1 MNILFIMVDQLRFD
15 YLGCTGH
22 PSIKTPN
29 IDALAAKGI
38 SFSQA
43 YVQAPLCGPS
53 RMSTYTGRY
62 CHSHGATWNGTPLR
76 VGEMTMGD
84 HLRPLGM
91 DTVLCG
97 KTHAM
102 PDFKG
107 MERLGIDPNS
117 VTGARIA
124 ECGFDVWERMD
135 GEFPAGL
142 PDLKSTYQDYL
153 RDKGYES
160 DNPWHDFANSGVDED
175 GNILSGWQLSS
186 STQPARIAKEDSET
200 AWLTTRAM
208 DYLSQV
214 GSDSRAGNNTPWCL
228 HLSYIKP
235 HWPYVAPAPYHNMYG
250 VDDIK
255 PVVRSNSELAN
266 PHPAL
271 AAFQKKRVGQAF
283 SRSDVRE
290 AVIPAY
296 MGLIT
301 EIDDQIGRLMSH
313 LDATGMRDETL
324 IIFTSDHGDYL
335 GDHWLG
341 EKELFHDASSRVPLI
356 IVDPSQEANATRA
369 SVCNELVEAIDL
381 APTFVDY
388 AGGVPASEI
397 LEGHSLRP
405 LVQRNSLEGN
415 NGSLRDYV
423 ISEYDYCFKI
433 ARQSLNQPIA
443 DCRLAM
449 IYDGRFKLIHAEGF
463 RPMLFDLQTDPDEMN
478 DLGDN
483 PDHVETTNRLETEL
497 NAWYRRHHNKTMYP
511 DEEVIKREGGDL
523 RRGIYL
529 GFWDQ
534 ADVDEAHKTGRSGN

>member
-29 IDALAAKGI
+29 IDALAARGV
-38 SFSQA
+38 SFTQCF
-43 YVQAPLCGPS
+43 VQAPLCGPS

-76 VGEMTMGD
+76 VGEMTLGD

-91 DTVLCG
+91 DTYLCG

-102 PDFKG
+102 PDKAG
-107 MERLGIDPNS
+107 MHRLGIDTQS
-117 VTGARIA
+117 TIGKRIE

-135 GEFPAGL
+135 GEFPSGRPNL
-142 PDLKSTYQDYL
+142 ESTYQDYL
-153 RDKGYES
+153 RDKGYDSE
-160 DNPWHDFANSGVDED
+160 NPWHDYANSGEDEE
-175 GNILSGWQLSS
+175 GNVLSGWQLSS

-208 DYLSQV
+208 DFLSQAN
-214 GSDSRAGNNTPWCL
+214 DNPWCL

-250 VDDIK
+250 LNDIK

-266 PHPAL
+266 PHPVL
-271 AAFQKKRVGQAF
+271 SAFQQKRVGKAF

-301 EIDDQIGRLMSH
+301 EIDDQIGRLMTH
-313 LDATGMRDETL
+313 LDSLKMRDNTL
-324 IIFTSDHGDYL
+324 IVFTSDHGDYL

-356 IVDPSQEANATRA
+356 VVDPSNQADKTRA
-369 SVCNELVEAIDL
+369 TVCDELVEAIDL

-388 AGGVPASEI
+388 AGGKPPNHI
-397 LEGHSLRP
+397 LEGHSLKP
-405 LVQRNSLEGN
+405 LLEGD
-415 NGSLRDYV
+415 GGKLRKFV
-423 ISEYDYCFKI
+423 ISEYDYCFKS
-433 ARQSLNQPIA
+433 ARKTLDQPIG
-443 DCRLAM
+443 DCRLVM
-449 IYDGRFKLIHAEGF
+449 IYDGQFKLTHAEGF
-463 RPMLFDLQTDPDEMN
+463 RPMLFNLKSDPQEMN

-483 PDHVETTNRLETEL
+483 PEYLETTARLSNQL
-497 NAWYRRHHNKTMYP
+497 NAWYRRHHNKTMHS
-511 DEEVIKREGGDL
+511 DEEVFKRENGDL

-534 ADVDEAHKTGRSGN
+534 ADMDEAHRTGQTGN

>member
-29 IDALAAKGI
+29 IDALAAQGVN
-38 SFSQA
+38 FSQC

-91 DTVLCG
+91 DTYLCG
-97 KTHAM
+97 KTHAA
-102 PDFKG
+102 PDIAG
-107 MERLGIDPNS
+107 MKRLGIDPQS
-117 VTGARIA
+117 TTGSRIA

-142 PDLKSTYQDYL
+142 PNLSSTYQDYL

-160 DNPWHDFANSGVDED
+160 DNPWHDFANSGEDED
-175 GNILSGWQLSS
+175 GNVLSGWKLSS
-186 STQPARIAKEDSET
+186 STQAARIAKEDSET

-208 DYLSQV
+208 DFLSQAN
-214 GSDSRAGNNTPWCL
+214 DDTPWCL

-235 HWPYVAPAPYHNMYG
+235 HWPYVAPAPYHNLYG
-250 VDDIK
+250 IEDIK

-266 PHPAL
+266 SHPVL
-271 AAFQKKRVGQAF
+271 AAFQKKRVGKAF
-283 SRSDVRE
+283 SRPEVRD

-313 LDATGMRDETL
+313 LDSLALRENTL

-356 IVDPSQEANATRA
+356 VVDPSKDADATRA
-369 SVCNELVEAIDL
+369 SVCDALVEAIDL

-388 AGGVPASEI
+388 AGGAPRGEI
-397 LEGHSLRP
+397 LEGQSLRP
-405 LVQRNSLEGN
+405 LLRGINS
-415 NGSLRDYV
+415 SLHSYV
-423 ISEYDYCFKI
+423 ISEYDYCFKA
-433 ARQSLNQPIA
+433 ARKTLKQPIG

-449 IYDGRFKLIHAEGF
+449 LYDGRFKLMHAEGF
-463 RPMLFDLQTDPDEMN
+463 RPLLFDLQKDPGEMN
-478 DLGDN
+478 DLGEN
-483 PDHVETTNRLETEL
+483 PEYFETIQRLENQL
-497 NAWYRRHHNKTMYP
+497 NAWYRQHHNKTMTS
-511 DEEVIKREGGDL
+511 DAEVFKRENGDL
-523 RRGIYL
+523 RRGIFL

-534 ADVDEAHKTGRSGN
+534 ADMDEAHRTGRTGN

>member
-1 MNILFIMVDQLRFD
+1 
-15 YLGCTGH
+15 
-22 PSIKTPN
+22 
-29 IDALAAKGI
+29 
-38 SFSQA
+38 
-43 YVQAPLCGPS
+43 
-53 RMSTYTGRY
+53 MSTYTGRY

-76 VGEMTMGD
+76 VGEMTLGD

-91 DTVLCG
+91 DTYLCG
-97 KTHAM
+97 KTHAA
-102 PDFKG
+102 PDSAG
-107 MERLGIDPNS
+107 MRRLGIEPKS
-117 VTGARIA
+117 TIGKRIA

-135 GEFPAGL
+135 GEFPFGL
-142 PDLKSTYQDYL
+142 PDLESTYQDYL
-153 RDKGYES
+153 RDKGYDS
-160 DNPWHDFANSGVDED
+160 KNPWHDYANSGEDDE
-175 GNILSGWQLSS
+175 GNVLSGWQLSS

-208 DYLSQV
+208 DFLSQAN
-214 GSDSRAGNNTPWCL
+214 DSPWCL

-250 VDDIK
+250 LDDIQ

-266 PHPAL
+266 PHPVL
-271 AAFQKKRVGQAF
+271 AAFQQNRVGKAF

-301 EIDDQIGRLMSH
+301 EIDDQIGRLMTH
-313 LDATGMRDETL
+313 LDSLGMRDDTL

-356 IVDPSQEANATRA
+356 VVDPSDQADKTRA
-369 SVCNELVEAIDL
+369 TMCGELVEAIDL
-381 APTFVDY
+381 TPTFVDY
-388 AGGVPASEI
+388 AGGKPLTHI
-397 LEGHSLRP
+397 LEGHSLKP
-405 LVQRNSLEGN
+405 LVQGD
-415 NGSLRDYV
+415 GSKLRKFV
-423 ISEYDYCFKI
+423 INEYDYCFKS
-433 ARQSLNQPIA
+433 ARKTLDQPIG

-449 IYDGRFKLIHAEGF
+449 IYDGQFKLTHAEGF
-463 RPMLFDLQTDPDEMN
+463 RPMLFDLKNDPEEMN

-483 PDHVETTNRLETEL
+483 AEYAETTAQLSNQL
-497 NAWYRRHHNKTMYP
+497 NTWYRRHHNKTMHS
-511 DEEVIKREGGDL
+511 DEDVQKRENGDL

-534 ADVDEAHKTGRSGN
+534 ADMDEAHRDGKTGN